1 MNERKFGRHAA
12 CGVRGVSVAL
22 FAMAILGFA
31 NAVRAAPL
39 TVINPGFEDIS
50 GETPSGEF
58 TFGPLNG
65 WDLYEDPGPPALDT
79 SGGDGPTYFIGTLT
93 PTDNVTPGTN
103 EFFPAGAP
111 EGSRV
116 GIAFNFNG
124 SGGTGEY
131 GMVQTL
137 ADVLEANT
145 RYELSVQIGNIAS
158 GTATSNT
165 FFPLNGFPG
174 YRVDLL
180 AGTTVLAS
188 DNNSLAGTIPEGEF
202 TPTTVTFTTGDTHDD
217 LGEQLGIR
225 LVNLNVV
232 DNSVAN
238 PNDQDLEVDFDDVSL
253 TATVV
258 PEPTAG
264 LMAIVVGSLIA
275 TARHRRRSE

>member
-12 CGVRGVSVAL
+12 IGVRGVSAAL
-22 FAMAILGFA
+22 VAMAILGFA
-31 NAVRAAPL
+31 NASANAL

-65 WDLYEDPGPPALDT
+65 WDLYEESVGLTD
-79 SGGDGPTYFIGTLT
+79 GGDGPTFFIGTLT

-103 EFFPAGAP
+103 EFFPDGAP
-111 EGSRV
+111 EGDRV

-137 ADVLEANT
+137 TDVLEANT
-145 RYELSVQIGNIAS
+145 NYELSVQIGNIAS
-158 GTATSNT
+158 GTATSTT

-188 DNNSLAGTIPEGEF
+188 DNNSLAGLIPEGEF
-202 TPTTVTFTTGDTHDD
+202 MTTTVEFTTGDTHDD
-217 LGEQLGIR
+217 LDELLGIR

-253 TATVV
+253 TATSV
-258 PEPTAG
+258 PEPTSAMVLLG
-264 LMAIVVGSLIA
+264 TTIALIA
-275 TARHRRRSE
+275 RRRSGSRAG